1 MLCKDPDRQAFSL
14 HFVCECLKS
23 DQVILKKLGTQS
35 SEVWMTPPNWL
46 VNAFD
51 KNAFS
56 MSDSTLVSIL
66 CQWTFWPFASSVP
79 PTQKFPTKSKV
90 QGHEMNFTQLEDGK
104 KVSQEEPT
112 FQKSYCANRKRT
124 CRTQNTNNN
133 SLFFQKWDHFG
144 VIIKHCEN
152 SKFL

>member
-23 DQVILKKLGTQS
+23 DQVLLKTWDPILWSLNDW
-35 SEVWMTPPNWL
+35 WMHLIKTPFPCQTRLWCQYC
-46 VNAFD
+46 VNGLFGLLPHQFLPR
-51 KNAFS
+51 KS
-56 MSDSTLVSIL
+56 
-66 CQWTFWPFASSVP
+66 
-79 PTQKFPTKSKV
+79 FPTKSKV

-133 SLFFQKWDHFG
+133 SLVFQKWDHFG